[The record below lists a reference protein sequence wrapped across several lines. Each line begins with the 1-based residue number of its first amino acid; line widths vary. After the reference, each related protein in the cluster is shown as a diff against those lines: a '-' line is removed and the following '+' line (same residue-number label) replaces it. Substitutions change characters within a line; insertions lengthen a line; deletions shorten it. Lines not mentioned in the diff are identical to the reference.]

1 MACGT
6 ARDFFFATALKIS
19 IPLSNQFAE
28 LLSFE
33 QVASFLF
40 STVVLNKT
48 KNVLQ
53 NPPL

>member
-6 ARDFFFATALKIS
+6 ARDFIFATALKIS